1 MYFLCIRVSADVVSI
16 SSSFPIG
23 MPFVSFTVFFFF
35 FKQVVFFSNIF
46 LSLLL
51 FSDNFYMVLDL
62 SMSVCKFSFSSLIIN
77 LSKAKILI

>member
-1 MYFLCIRVSADVVSI
+1 METVGLEHTP
-16 SSSFPIG
+16 SSPPRWAIFC
-23 MPFVSFTVFFFF
+23 FSFTVFFFF